1 GQWMRAKL
9 HLASVFQGN
18 RKSANIHA
26 SPGVIR
32 GIPVQVV
39 YWPACHRAARVEDL
53 CHQKR
58 GGLKIIQRRG
68 NSMTVGTMA
77 PAAPKHTSSY
87 MFRVIVAASIG
98 NALEWFDL
106 LVYGY

>member
-1 GQWMRAKL
+1 MHTREADHFAQLDPVVITAMAKVSGRTLKLTKFCQWMRAKL

-39 YWPACHRAARVEDL
+39 YWPAYHRAARVEDP

-58 GGLKIIQRRG
+58 GGLKII
-68 NSMTVGTMA
+68 
-77 PAAPKHTSSY
+77 
-87 MFRVIVAASIG
+87 
-98 NALEWFDL
+98 
-106 LVYGY
+106 